1 MMQNAS
7 TQKAIITLSPL
18 LDRVIIEKY
27 LLGFD
32 PIQLEAKDRIT
43 PLDRERVKQ
52 ASSHF
57 VDLEIVEEN
66 HSK

>member
-1 MMQNAS
+1 MQNAS

-32 PIQLEAKDRIT
+32 IIYLEAKDRIT
-43 PLDRERVKQ
+43 PLDRERIKQ
-52 ASSHF
+52 ASFH
-57 VDLEIVEEN
+57 
-66 HSK
+66 